1 MWKQD
6 EGDAS
11 VPMRRRWKQDEGD
24 ASVPTRRMWKQDEG
38 DASVPT
44 PLSTTPA
51 PTGTEGLLELTGTF
65 RDVLCFS
72 ILFAGRA
79 FSYYSFRRSTKTG
92 SPLRRKLKAMRV
104 QPSGQE
110 GCTV

>member
-1 MWKQD
+1 NRRKGIVKPVGTLASALEEGEDLWKQDEGDASVPTRRMWKQD

-11 VPMRRRWKQDEGD
+11 VPMRRMWKQDEGD

-65 RDVLCFS
+65 RD
-72 ILFAGRA
+72 
-79 FSYYSFRRSTKTG
+79 
-92 SPLRRKLKAMRV
+92 
-104 QPSGQE
+104 
-110 GCTV
+110 